1 MRSPVRAAWSLAGT
15 SAPAH
20 HASGS
25 SQTFRA
31 SAPGLTRCAGCAL
44 HHLSSPSPS
53 PSHQP
58 PPQPPAPAPAP
69 ATSRSLSRSPIPTP
83 GLGLLQVRAALL
95 CARGD
100 QQARRQQALHETVR
114 RHAVLRAQPSGG
126 LLPSLGSSQPASPPA
141 RPPASQ
147 PGGSDG
153 LPPCLSRYIVAQC
166 REDDPAP
173 CPRVAT
179 PAAPLHHPEIAQYFA
194 GFDPQRGYLPTSELA
209 ALYPD
214 G

>member
-58 PPQPPAPAPAP
+58 QPQPQPPAVALAV
-69 ATSRSLSRSPIPTP
+69 ALSLSLASASCRYAPHYSVLEEINKPDGSKHFMKRCAAT
-83 GLGLLQVRAALL
+83 QCCEHSRRAAPYPHS
-95 CARGD
+95 A
-100 QQARRQQALHETVR
+100 
-114 RHAVLRAQPSGG
+114 
-126 LLPSLGSSQPASPPA
+126 SQPASPPA
-141 RPPASQ
+141 RPPA
-147 PGGSDG
+147 
-153 LPPCLSRYIVAQC
+153 R
-166 REDDPAP
+166 R
-173 CPRVAT
+173 
-179 PAAPLHHPEIAQYFA
+179 
-194 GFDPQRGYLPTSELA
+194 
-209 ALYPD
+209 
-214 G
+214 

>member
-58 PPQPPAPAPAP
+58 QPQSQPPAVALAVALSLSLASASCRYAPHYSVLEEINKPDGSKHFMKRCAASQCRGHSRRAAPYPHSAPASPP
-69 ATSRSLSRSPIPTP
+69 ARP
-83 GLGLLQVRAALL
+83 
-95 CARGD
+95 
-100 QQARRQQALHETVR
+100 
-114 RHAVLRAQPSGG
+114 
-126 LLPSLGSSQPASPPA
+126 PASPPA

-147 PGGSDG
+147 PGGNNG
-153 LPPCLSRYIVAQC
+153 LPLCLSRYIVAQC